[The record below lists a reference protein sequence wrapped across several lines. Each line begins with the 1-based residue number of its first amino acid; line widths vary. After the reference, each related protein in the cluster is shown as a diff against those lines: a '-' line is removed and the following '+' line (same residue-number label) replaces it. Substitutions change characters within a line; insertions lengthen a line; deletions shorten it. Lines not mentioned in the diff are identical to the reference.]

1 MASIEKTARP
11 SITEVAE
18 ASNVSVAT
26 VSRVMNNKPGVTK
39 DVEER
44 VREAMER
51 LGYQR
56 LRRPKRSLK
65 GVVPEGLRNFLP
77 VGCMMPPNP
86 WGNSIW
92 PLAMGSAAQRLQEHG
107 YPVALHVPPA
117 REGEPYVLPELH
129 SGVSGWIVADRRPEQ
144 IEALRKIA
152 ARGQP
157 AVRIGYFPMDVPVP
171 QVVGDYMLGCLK
183 LMQHLIGQ
191 GHKRI
196 AYFRAGTPEQEGDW
210 KQSNDIE
217 KAAAYHVALAEA
229 GLPYDPSIV
238 FTLNFNMQKI
248 EKAMRH
254 LLTIKPAPT
263 AIFID
268 NDWTT
273 HMMQVAG
280 SNRNIDFMRHFEIAH
295 FIETPQHPSHY
306 GFTCALVPM
315 HLLGQLAGDILLRR
329 FAGSPFPNDM
339 ILKPVPTFHP
349 MEEVMRLPR
358 SVVG

>member
-1 MASIEKTARP
+1 MASIERPARP
-11 SITEVAE
+11 SIIEVAQ
-18 ASNVSVAT
+18 ASQVSVAT
-26 VSRVMNNKPGVTK
+26 VSRVMNNKPGVTR

-56 LRRPKRSLK
+56 LRRPKRNLK
-65 GVVPEGLRNFLP
+65 GNTSEPLRNFLP
-77 VGCMMPPNP
+77 IGCMMPPNP

-92 PLAMGSAAQRLQEHG
+92 PVAISSAARRLQEHG

-117 REGEPYVLPELH
+117 REDEPYSPPDWA
-129 SGVSGWIVADRRPEQ
+129 SGHSGWIVADRRPDQ
-144 IEALRKIA
+144 IETLRKIA
-152 ARGQP
+152 ARGLP

-171 QVVGDYMLGCLK
+171 QVVGDYTLGSLK
-183 LMQHLIGQ
+183 LMQHLIGR

-196 AYFRAGTPEQEGDW
+196 AYFRAGTPETEGDW

-217 KAAAYHVALAEA
+217 KAAAYHVALADA
-229 GLPYDPSIV
+229 GIPYDPAIV
-238 FTLNFNMQKI
+238 FTLRFNIKTI

-254 LLTIKPAPT
+254 LLTVKPAPT

-273 HMMQVAG
+273 HMIQSAS

-315 HLLGQLAGDILLRR
+315 HHIGQLAGDILLRR
-329 FAGSPFPNDM
+329 LTGNPYPND
-339 ILKPVPTFHP
+339 LLVKAAPAFHTT
-349 MEEVMRLPR
+349 EEIANLPR
-358 SVVG
+358 GI